1 MRWIRA
7 IVPGQ
12 HFAYVLCIMNYP
24 ASLLFV
30 SLLACASPGASIG
43 ASAEGESA
51 VDAQSPE
58 EFLGRP
64 VGTDF
69 ELADWGEVS
78 GWYKQLAA
86 GSARVQADVIGHTTG
101 GREFMV
107 AVISGEE
114 SMGRLDEIQAATARI
129 ADPRGLAASER
140 AALVAAA
147 KPVLFVS
154 CSMHSTE
161 TAGTEFGMQF
171 AWNLAT
177 SNEEPYAS
185 ARRDLVVVIVPTINP
200 DGLDEVVHWYEE
212 NKGTPYEGT
221 GLKTLYQ
228 HYAGHDNNRDWFGLS
243 LEETRLVTEQIYK
256 VWRPTVYWDVHQQGQ
271 GEERF
276 FVPPFRDPLNPN
288 LDAGVITAID
298 AVGSRALFDLT
309 RRGFTGIS
317 TGVSYDMWWNGGN
330 RNVPVRH
337 NIIGL
342 LTEAASVNIA
352 SPIFLSP
359 GELRAPG
366 DLDGYQPSN
375 RFPDPWPGGWWRLS
389 DIIRY
394 ELGFGESLLGS
405 LVRDREVLIDNAIG
419 AAERAMQATGAAG
432 EAAAPRAWI
441 LPASNKD
448 RRALHRLVDILDR
461 GGVEVHSAAAAFEA
475 DGRAYAKGSLIVYRD
490 QPYGQHVKDL
500 FEVQRYPDGAAPYDV
515 AGWTLPIL
523 FGLRRVEVVS
533 DFDVT
538 ANLVA
543 DADDALGR
551 MGASM
556 LPEVME
562 GRDGDEWAAL
572 FGQLSAGGQATFR
585 VAGESAG
592 SFALGTALDL
602 EDALE
607 GAAEEDAKDDAADE
621 AKPRN
626 QVIEGMPRVGVYGP
640 WTGSMNEGWLR
651 WVLDGYGVE
660 YTTLRPEAVR
670 AGALGERYDVIV
682 LPSMGSWTLDSGRA
696 PGTVPEQYERGL
708 DPEGAIAIEEFV
720 RAGGRLVTMQSS
732 AAWATDLFD
741 FDLEEVTSK
750 ASDFSCPGS
759 VLRAVPTD
767 DALAAGLPASLP
779 FFFSRSLAWT
789 IPEKTKNDYAVALRY
804 ANKRVL
810 YSGWI
815 KSPETI
821 EGQAAWV
828 RATYGKGHVDLFGF
842 RPQYRSWS
850 QAAFPLLF
858 RALLLD

>member
-1 MRWIRA
+1 
-7 IVPGQ
+7 VE
-12 HFAYVLCIMNYP
+12 
-24 ASLLFV
+24 
-30 SLLACASPGASIG
+30 
-43 ASAEGESA
+43 ASAVAPTEA
-51 VDAQSPE
+51 VSPE

-64 VGTDF
+64 VGCDF
-69 ELADWGEVS
+69 ELADWGQVS
-78 GWYKQLAA
+78 SWYKQLAA
-86 GSARVQADVIGHTTG
+86 KSTRVNADVIGRTTG

-107 AVISGEE
+107 AVISGAEN
-114 SMGRLDEIQAATARI
+114 MAHLDDIRAATARI
-129 ADPRGLAASER
+129 ADPRGLDAAAR
-140 AALVAAA
+140 AALVATA

-177 SNEEPYAS
+177 SEAEPYAS

-200 DGLDEVVHWYEE
+200 DGLDEVVTWYRA
-212 NKGTPYEGT
+212 NRGTAYEGA
-221 GLKTLYQ
+221 GLATLYQ
-228 HYAGHDNNRDWFGLS
+228 HYAGHDNNRDWFGLA

-256 VWRPTVYWDVHQQGQ
+256 VWRPTVYWDVHQQGRS
-271 GEERF
+271 EERF

-288 LDAGVITAID
+288 LDPRVITGID
-298 AVGSRALFDLT
+298 ALGSRALFDMT
-309 RRGFTGIS
+309 RRGFQGIS

-352 SPIFLSP
+352 SPIFLRPSDL
-359 GELRAPG
+359 GAPG
-366 DLDGYQPSN
+366 DLPGYQPSN
-375 RFPDPWPGGWWRLS
+375 RFPDPWPGGWWRLA

-405 LVRDREVLIDNAIG
+405 LVRDRDVYVDNALA
-419 AAERAMQATGAAG
+419 AAEHAIGATGAAG
-432 EAAAPRAWI
+432 EAASPRAWI
-441 LPASNKD
+441 LPVSNQD

-461 GGVEVHSAAAAFEA
+461 GGVEVWAASEAFEA
-475 DGRAYAKGSLIVYRD
+475 DGRTYGKGSLIVDRD

-523 FGLRRVEVVS
+523 FGLRRVEVVGEL
-533 DFDVT
+533 DV
-538 ANLVA
+538 AVERVA
-543 DADDALGR
+543 DADDALAH

-562 GRDGDEWAAL
+562 GRNGDEWAAL
-572 FGQLSAGGQATFR
+572 FTQLGAGAKATFR

-592 SFALGTALDL
+592 SFTLGSALDL
-602 EDALE
+602 EPQGESDADE
-607 GAAEEDAKDDAADE
+607 DEEEDNSDDE
-621 AKPRN
+621 APQN
-626 QVIEGMPRVGVYGP
+626 QVLEGMPRVGVYGP

-651 WVLDGYGVE
+651 WVFDGFGLA

-670 AGALGERYDVIV
+670 AGALGESYDVIV
-682 LPSMGSWTLDSGRA
+682 LPSMGTWTLDTGRA
-696 PGTVPEQYERGL
+696 PGSLPERYQRGL
-708 DPEGAIAIEEFV
+708 DPEGAIALEEFV
-720 RAGGRLVTMQSS
+720 RGGGRLVTMQSS
-732 AAWATDLFD
+732 ATWAADLFD
-741 FDLEEVTSK
+741 LDLEEVTAK
-750 ASDFSCPGS
+750 AADFSSPGS
-759 VLRAVPTD
+759 VLRATPGEGV
-767 DALAAGLPASLP
+767 LAAGLPASVPL
-779 FFFSRSLAWT
+779 FFSRSLAWT
-789 IPEKTKNDYAVALRY
+789 IPDDAELEYEVPLRY
-804 ANKRVL
+804 AKKRVL

-815 KSPETI
+815 QGEETI

-828 RATYGKGHVDLFGF
+828 RAPYGEGRIDLFGF

-858 RALLLD
+858 RALLLE